1 MELAESGA
9 EFVGAAIDGVPKVG
23 DDAEPLLGIEFGLPV
38 LVGGLIF
45 ESGEDLEGVGGNDG

>member
-1 MELAESGA
+1 MAESGA